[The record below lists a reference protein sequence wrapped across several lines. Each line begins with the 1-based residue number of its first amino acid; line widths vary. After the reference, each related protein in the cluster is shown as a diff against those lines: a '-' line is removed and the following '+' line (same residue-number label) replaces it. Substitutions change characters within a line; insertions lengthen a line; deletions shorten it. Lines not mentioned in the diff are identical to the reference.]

1 MPGRWQGSERVAATG
16 SHGEGSVTPAPGQRA
31 RAAPELLLPTGRRIA
46 RNALLNAIGQAV
58 PLVVG
63 VVTIPFIVRGLGPDR
78 FGLLSI
84 AWVVMGYFTLFD
96 LGLGRA
102 TTKFVAELLGQGLE
116 EDVPRVIWTSALS
129 QVALGLLGTL
139 TFTLVTPLLVE
150 RVLRIPEALVN
161 EALWTFYVL
170 AWGVPVTLISGALFG
185 ALEARQRFDLVNA
198 IRAPSSA
205 MIFLLPVAG
214 IGLGITLPGI
224 VLLILCGRVL
234 ALAMLSFAN
243 WRLTSGPARTGISL
257 GLLKRLLGFG
267 GWVMVSNVVGPV
279 LVYLDRFLIGS
290 LVSIAA
296 VGYYAAPYEAV
307 TRLWIIPAS
316 LTSVLFPTFSL
327 LQGAANDEKIS
338 TLFLRSLKFQIA
350 ILFPIILTI
359 IVFAREGMTVWLGET
374 FAHKSTLVLQILAI
388 GVFVNSLSNVPFA
401 LLQALG
407 RPDLTAKFHLLELP
421 VYGVMAFVL
430 VRELGITGA
439 ALAWTLRVTLDGI
452 LLFGAALR
460 SARFPKLG
468 QWVRRVAGGMVA
480 VALGALLLGVAKRAL
495 LGEVPAGWHI
505 LPLGGSFVVLLGL
518 AWGTI
523 LDKDDRKLAMALV
536 TAK

>member
-1 MPGRWQGSERVAATG
+1 M
-16 SHGEGSVTPAPGQRA
+16 
-31 RAAPELLLPTGRRIA
+31 
-46 RNALLNAIGQAV
+46 
-58 PLVVG
+58 
-63 VVTIPFIVRGLGPDR
+63 
-78 FGLLSI
+78 
-84 AWVVMGYFTLFD
+84 
-96 LGLGRA
+96 
-102 TTKFVAELLGQGLE
+102 
-116 EDVPRVIWTSALS
+116 
-129 QVALGLLGTL
+129 
-139 TFTLVTPLLVE
+139 
-150 RVLRIPEALVN
+150 
-161 EALWTFYVL
+161 
-170 AWGVPVTLISGALFG
+170 
-185 ALEARQRFDLVNA
+185 
-198 IRAPSSA
+198 
-205 MIFLLPVAG
+205 
-214 IGLGITLPGI
+214 
-224 VLLILCGRVL
+224 
-234 ALAMLSFAN
+234 
-243 WRLTSGPARTGISL
+243 
-257 GLLKRLLGFG
+257 
-267 GWVMVSNVVGPV
+267 
-279 LVYLDRFLIGS
+279 
-290 LVSIAA
+290 
-296 VGYYAAPYEAV
+296 
-307 TRLWIIPAS
+307 
-316 LTSVLFPTFSL
+316 
-327 LQGAANDEKIS
+327 NDEKIL

-468 QWVRRVAGGMVA
+468 QWVGRVAGGMVA